1 MLITVA
7 GEVGTKAGNYP
18 KCTLLL
24 ILILILVKLL
34 IFPGKSN
41 TDDSGIF
48 KEN

>member
-24 ILILILVKLL
+24 ILILVKLL